1 MKRFVNKNI
10 GLALFMSG
18 LFLPL
23 NAWAQEELTRQI
35 SVTNDTTVWTLPV
48 KDISLKRNGDLMT
61 IGMNLLLGDYKLKGD
76 KVALFTPILSDGE
89 NSIEL
94 NSTGLYSRVRYIQ
107 YLREEDS
114 PVWGATEIPFK
125 YSSRPDILEFNQSV
139 EYEDWMNGSSL
150 YLRRMDFGCCNT
162 LLEKDMVKLGNW
174 HETIFTPQY
183 CYVTDIQ
190 AETVKIREISGRA
203 YVDFP
208 VNQIVIYPD
217 YRNNTVELGKIISTI
232 DSVKNDKDITVTSLH
247 IAGTASP
254 EGPYENNVYL
264 AKNRTIALK
273 DYVLTLYNFPSGFI
287 TTSYV
292 PVDWEGLKEWLESN
306 NMQNREQILSIVNS
320 DIESYARN
328 SKIKKEYPEQYQW
341 LLTHVYPSLRHSDY
355 RIEYVIKTFTD
366 LNEIAELIRT
376 SPQKLSLNEMYLLAN
391 SLDPESEEYYDVF
404 DTAVRMYPNDE
415 IANLNAANS
424 MMRRNDLDL
433 AERYLARAGDGDKAD
448 YARGILELKKGNL
461 SRASELFAKA
471 AATLPEAAKALQEL
485 NFIINLEK

>member
-1 MKRFVNKNI
+1 MKRFEIKNI

-18 LFLPL
+18 VLLPL
-23 NAWAQEELTRQI
+23 SAGAQVDLTHQV
-35 SVTNDTTVWTLPV
+35 SVMNDTTVWTLPV
-48 KDISLKRNGDLMT
+48 KNVSIKRNGDLMT

-76 KVALFTPILSDGE
+76 KVAVFTPILSDGE
-89 NSIEL
+89 NSLEF
-94 NSTGLYSRVRYIQ
+94 NSAGLYSRVRYIQ
-107 YLREEDS
+107 YLREDNS
-114 PVWGATEIPFK
+114 PVWGDSEIPFK
-125 YSSRPDILEFNQSV
+125 YSARPDVLEIKQSV
-139 EYEDWMNGSSL
+139 DYEDWMNGSSL

-162 LLEKDMVKLGNW
+162 LLEKDTVKLGNW
-174 HETIFTPQY
+174 YESIFTPQY
-183 CYVTDIQ
+183 SYETNIK

-273 DYVLTLYNFPSGFI
+273 DYVLTLYDFPSGFI

-292 PVDWEGLKEWLESN
+292 PVDWEGLKDWLESS
-306 NMQNREQILSIVNS
+306 NMQNREEILAIVDS

-328 SKIKKEYPEQYQW
+328 SKIKKDYPEQYQW
-341 LLTHVYPSLRHSDY
+341 LLTHVYPTLRHSDY

-366 LNEIAELIRT
+366 LNEISELIRT
-376 SPQKLSLNEMYLLAN
+376 APQKLSLNEMYLLAN
-391 SLDPESEEYYDVF
+391 SLDPESEEYNEVF
-404 DTAVRMYPNDE
+404 ETAVRMYPNDE

-424 MMRRNDLDL
+424 MMRRNNLDL
-433 AERYLARAGDGDKAD
+433 AERYLDRAGISDKAD

-461 SRASELFAKA
+461 NNAAEFFAKA
-471 AATLPEAAKALQEL
+471 AASLPEAGKALQEL
-485 NFIINLEK
+485 NDIINLEN